1 MTTVGR
7 QPIERFG
14 PMWAPSPFE
23 RGTDGPRVIV
33 VGIDGSDSSMRA
45 AAYACGL
52 ARRQQSQLVVTYAV
66 PVPTWAWMAV
76 GGASAAIQ
84 QTIDELTVSLRS
96 EVQQFAEDAQVPV
109 TFVNRPGDPFSCLR
123 SVADELKAD
132 MVVVGAPEQKRHRF
146 AGSLGTRLMRLN
158 RWPIT
163 VVP

>member
-14 PMWAPSPFE
+14 PKWAPSPFE

-52 ARRQQSQLVVTYAV
+52 ARRQQSQLVVAYAV
-66 PVPTWAWMAV
+66 PMPTWAWMA
-76 GGASAAIQ
+76 GGSAAGAIQ
-84 QTIDELTVSLRS
+84 STIDELTMSLRA
-96 EVQQFAEDAQVPV
+96 EVQQLAEDAQVPV
-109 TFVNRPGDPFSCLR
+109 TFVNRPGDAYICLR

-132 MVVVGAPEQKRHRF
+132 TVVVGAPEQRRHRI
-146 AGSLGTRLMRLN
+146 AGSIGARLMRLN

-163 VVP
+163 IVP